1 MEYLIVKWLH
11 ILSSTLLFGTGI
23 GSAWYLLFAVIS
35 KNVQAIAVV
44 TRILVIADWLFT
56 GVTMIAQPATGFYL
70 IHLAGFPMQ
79 TPWIK
84 WSIVLFVIALLC
96 WLPVVWLQ
104 MKMRDIA
111 AEAMQQASAL
121 PARFWRYFRAW
132 VVLGIP
138 AFFAFIAV
146 FYLMV
151 VKPAWG

>member
-84 WSIVLFVIALLC
+84 WSVVLFVIALLC

-104 MKMRDIA
+104 VKMRDLA
-111 AEAMQQASAL
+111 AKAMQQAAPL
-121 PARFWRYFRAW
+121 PGQFWRYFRAW
-132 VVLGIP
+132 VMLGIP

>member
-84 WSIVLFVIALLC
+84 WSVVLFVIALLC

-104 MKMRDIA
+104 MKMRDLA
-111 AEAMQQASAL
+111 AEAMRQASAL

>member
-23 GSAWYLLFAVIS
+23 GSAWYLLFAVTS
-35 KNVQAIAVV
+35 KNVQAVAVV

-56 GVTMIAQPATGFYL
+56 GVTMIAQPVTGFYL
-70 IHLAGFPMQ
+70 VHLARYPLR

-104 MKMRDIA
+104 IRMRDLA
-111 AEAMQQASAL
+111 ATAMLEEAPL
-121 PARFWRYFRAW
+121 PPQFWRHFRAW
-132 VVLGIP
+132 VMLGIP
-138 AFFAFIAV
+138 AFFAFVAV